1 MQKMSGLD
9 GELCMAKITY
19 EEVIRAWKKKAVR
32 SVADLD
38 VALFDYRVLFAY
50 NSNKIEDAGVS
61 LHQTREIFE
70 NGKVVGYTGDLRA
83 LFETENQKVCYEF
96 LKDKIIDKAPV
107 TGELIREI
115 HEKLCHGCYDEVRWG
130 KGERPGEYK
139 KNYYGVGLSVGVPP
153 EDVESEIEFICKE
166 LTEVEEEHF
175 AAANDETSEDTGFKD
190 AEAILKIASWFH
202 LNFERIHA
210 FADGNGRV
218 GRTLLNYILMVH
230 NLPPTIIF
238 DEDKKTYYMAL
249 EVFDHSDKIDGFVA
263 FLKEQMVKSWVR
275 RTPAGK
281 EFVAL

>member
-1 MQKMSGLD
+1 
-9 GELCMAKITY
+9 MAQVTY
-19 EEVIRAWKKKAVR
+19 ENVISAWRDKAVG

-38 VALFDYRVLFAY
+38 VALSDYRVLFAY
-50 NSNKIEDAGVS
+50 HSNKIEDAGVS

-96 LKDKIIDKAPV
+96 LKDKIVEKAPL

-115 HEKLCHGCYDEVRWG
+115 HEKLCHGCYDETRWA

-153 EDVESEIEFICKE
+153 EDVESEIEYICRE
-166 LTEVEEEHF
+166 LSEFETGRDEKGAGGDNETTGLKDTESV
-175 AAANDETSEDTGFKD
+175 
-190 AEAILKIASWFH
+190 LKVASWFH
-202 LNFERIHA
+202 LSFERIHA

-218 GRTLLNYILMVH
+218 GRTLLNYILMV
-230 NLPPTIIF
+230 NGLPPTIIF
-238 DEDKKTYYMAL
+238 DEDKETYYMAL

-275 RTPAGK
+275 KTPGGK